1 MYIWGRLFQNKK
13 CCTLFCGFYMKRDEQ
28 IFWKEY
34 NNQGTEISS
43 KSALVCMK
51 KLFSLPF
58 LVQVPLYTEWMMMNG
73 TSGINFC
80 VRFYNW
86 THKRSKNCPRNTNFC
101 NGIKKIILIKLL
113 CVTQLA
119 LFLLKAA
126 FVLTEALLM
135 STVTATYVFWRIGK
149 KNILFNYHQI
159 LGFIMR

>member
-1 MYIWGRLFQNKK
+1 
-13 CCTLFCGFYMKRDEQ
+13 
-28 IFWKEY
+28 
-34 NNQGTEISS
+34 
-43 KSALVCMK
+43 MK

-80 VRFYNW
+80 VRFY
-86 THKRSKNCPRNTNFC
+86 KRSKNCPRNTNFC

-119 LFLLKAA
+119 LFLLRAA

-149 KNILFNYHQI
+149 KIYCSIITKYWTIIRLHNEVSILESLREFSDRKCLNT
-159 LGFIMR
+159 